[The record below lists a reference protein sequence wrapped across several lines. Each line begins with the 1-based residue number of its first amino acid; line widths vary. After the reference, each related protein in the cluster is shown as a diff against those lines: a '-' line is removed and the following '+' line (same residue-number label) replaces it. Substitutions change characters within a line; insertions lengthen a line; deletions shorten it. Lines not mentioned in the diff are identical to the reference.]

1 MSQQITTYFNP
12 INHTNIINYSTT
24 STKSN
29 IPNII
34 ASGSVKNKIL
44 NFEMG
49 NPDEAIDDTSVPL
62 PRDLK
67 LDIDVDQ
74 MTDNLLMPS
83 PDNNKASC
91 LELRLGTSGPSVD
104 VCYPDVTDED
114 LKRNQ
119 IN

>member
-1 MSQQITTYFNP
+1 MSHQITTYFKP
-12 INHTNIINYSTT
+12 TNITSSSINSIN
-24 STKSN
+24 SN
-29 IPNII
+29 IPKLI
-34 ASGSVKNKIL
+34 ASGSVREKVL

-114 LKRNQ
+114 LKRNKK
-119 IN
+119 N